1 MKIDLPTLDGA
12 IQTYSM
18 QHLEDTVP
26 PATVPSFNRIAYAA
40 AHVVVDPRSAY
51 EPWSDTPRVDWDT
64 TLAFR
69 EYLYGLGFKVAEA
82 MDTAQRGMG
91 VGWATAAELIRR
103 SIAHA
108 RTIPGADLACG
119 AGTDH
124 LDNGRR
130 HSLSDVINAYNDQF
144 EVIESA
150 GGRPIMMAS
159 RALCAAA
166 RSADDYKNVYDAVI
180 SGSRNKVV
188 LHWLGEAFDASLAG
202 YWGSSDVAT
211 AMSTVLDIIRLHQ
224 GKIEGIKISL
234 LDAEHERQ
242 LRSQLPDGVLMF
254 TGDDYNYGDLIAG
267 DSTGESHAL
276 LGIFD
281 PIAPVASRA
290 LVALAAGDQQSYHRL
305 IAPTVDLS
313 RELFVAPTQYYKAG
327 VVFLAWLNGHQSH
340 FSMAGGMQ
348 SARSALHYS
357 EVFRKADV
365 AGVLIRPELARRRMA
380 EFLRL
385 NAGIEQQAT

>member
-1 MKIDLPTLDGA
+1 MKINLPAPDGA
-12 IQTYSM
+12 IATHVMLHQ
-18 QHLEDTVP
+18 EDALP
-26 PATVPSFNRIAYAA
+26 PATAPSFNRIAYAA
-40 AHVVVDPRSAY
+40 AHVVVDPRAAY
-51 EPWSDTPRVDWDT
+51 EPWSDAPRVDWDA

-91 VGWATAAELIRR
+91 IGWPTAAELIRR

-124 LDNGRR
+124 LDSARR
-130 HSLSDVINAYNDQF
+130 HTLSDIVDAYHEQF
-144 EVIESA
+144 EVVEAA

-166 RSADDYKNVYDAVI
+166 RSADDYGNVYDAVI
-180 SGSRNKVV
+180 SSSRNKVI
-188 LHWLGEAFDASLAG
+188 LHWLGEAFDASLSG
-202 YWGSSDVAT
+202 YWGSRDVAT
-211 AMSTVLDIIRLHQ
+211 AMATVLDIIRLHP

-234 LDAEHERQ
+234 LNAEYERQ
-242 LRSQLPDGVLMF
+242 LRSQLPEGVLMF

-267 DSTGESHAL
+267 DSTGKSHAL

-281 PIAPVASRA
+281 PIAPVACRA
-290 LVALAAGDQQSYHRL
+290 LVALAAGHLDRYHAL
-305 IAPTVDLS
+305 IAPTVALS

-348 SARSALHYS
+348 SARSIVHYA
-357 EVFRKADV
+357 EVFRKADA
-365 AGVLIRPELARRRMA
+365 AGVLIRPELACRRMSQ
-380 EFLRL
+380 FLNL
-385 NAGIEQQAT
+385 QAGIENQI

>member
-1 MKIDLPTLDGA
+1 MKINLPAHDGT
-12 IQTYSM
+12 IQTYAM
-18 QHLEDTVP
+18 QHQEDAAP
-26 PATVPSFNRIAYAA
+26 LATTPTFNRIAYAA
-40 AHVVVDPRSAY
+40 AHVVVDPRAAY
-51 EPWSDTPRVDWDT
+51 EPWGDAPRVDWDS

-69 EYLYGLGFKVAEA
+69 EHLYSLGFKVAEA

-91 VGWATAAELIRR
+91 IGWPTAAELIRR
-103 SIAHA
+103 SVAHA

-124 LDNGRR
+124 LDSTRR
-130 HSLSDVINAYNDQF
+130 HSLSDIINAYNEQF
-144 EVIESA
+144 EVVESA

-180 SGSRNKVV
+180 SSSRNKVV
-188 LHWLGEAFDASLAG
+188 LHWLGDAFDASLAG
-202 YWGSSDVAT
+202 YWGSSDVQT
-211 AMSTVLDIIRLHQ
+211 AMATVLDIIRQHRSN
-224 GKIEGIKISL
+224 IEGIKISL
-234 LDAEHERQ
+234 LNAEYERQ
-242 LRSQLPDGVLMF
+242 LRSQLPEGVLMF

-267 DSTGESHAL
+267 DSTGQSHAL

-290 LVALAAGDQQSYHRL
+290 LVALAAGDLERYHQL
-305 IAPTVDLS
+305 IGPTISLS

-348 SARSALHYS
+348 SARSVLHYAD
-357 EVFRKADV
+357 VFRKADT
-365 AGVLIRPELARRRMA
+365 AGVLIRPDLARRRMG
-380 EFLRL
+380 EFLNL
-385 NAGIEQQAT
+385 HAGIENHK

>member
-1 MKIDLPTLDGA
+1 MKINLPDQDGT
-12 IQTYSM
+12 IQTYVM
-18 QHLEDTVP
+18 QQREDT
-26 PATVPSFNRIAYAA
+26 PAPAMVPSFNRIAYAA
-40 AHVVVDPRSAY
+40 AHVVIDPRFAY
-51 EPWSDTPRVDWDT
+51 EPWGDSPRVDWDT

-91 VGWATAAELIRR
+91 IGWPTAAELIRR

-108 RTIPGADLACG
+108 RTIPGADLGCG

-124 LDNGRR
+124 LDNFRR
-130 HSLSDVINAYNDQF
+130 HSLSDIIAAYGEQF
-144 EVIESA
+144 EVVESA

-166 RSADDYKNVYDAVI
+166 RSADDYKKVYDAVI
-180 SGSRNKVV
+180 SASRNKAV
-188 LHWLGEAFDASLAG
+188 LHWLGDAFDASLTG
-202 YWGSSDVAT
+202 YWGSSDVPT
-211 AMSTVLDIIRLHQ
+211 AMATVLDIIRLHK

-234 LDAEHERQ
+234 LNAEYERE
-242 LRSQLPDGVLMF
+242 LRSQLPDGVVMF

-267 DSTGESHAL
+267 DSTGKSHAL

-290 LVALAAGDQQSYHRL
+290 LVALAAGELDRYHQL
-305 IAPTVDLS
+305 ITPTVALS

-327 VVFLAWLNGHQSH
+327 VVFLAWLNGHQNH

-348 SARSALHYS
+348 SARSVLHYAD
-357 EVFRKADV
+357 VFRKSDA
-365 AGVLIRPELARRRMA
+365 ARVLIRPELARRRMG
-380 EFLRL
+380 EFLSL
-385 NAGIEQQAT
+385 HGGIEN